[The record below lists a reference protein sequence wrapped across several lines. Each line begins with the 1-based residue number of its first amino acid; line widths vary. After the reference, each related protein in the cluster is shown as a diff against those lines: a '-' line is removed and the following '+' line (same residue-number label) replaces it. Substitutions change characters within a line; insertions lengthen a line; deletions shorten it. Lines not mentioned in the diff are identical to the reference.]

1 MAEKPT
7 FASVTDIPCT
17 CGFLAR
23 CAKDPTL
30 PIAWDERL
38 NEFHITYSN
47 DEGTGQL
54 MVYHCPFCGGATPPS
69 RRGDL
74 FHKVIPAEE
83 QRLKDLLTGIATVDE
98 CLRRLGPPDQDLP
111 EGVATEND
119 QGDLETF
126 RTLLY
131 QHLSATVNVT
141 IVVRADGTV
150 WTSLNGKPKDE

>member
-7 FASVTDIPCT
+7 FASVTDIACT

-47 DEGTGQL
+47 AEGTGQV

-69 RRGDL
+69 RRGEL
-74 FHKVIPAEE
+74 FHEVTPTEDR
-83 QRLKDLLTGIATVDE
+83 RLKALFAGIRSVPDCLQRFGLPDEDLSDGFM
-98 CLRRLGPPDQDLP
+98 
-111 EGVATEND
+111 TETD
-119 QGDLETF
+119 GKRETF

-131 QHLSATVNVT
+131 RGLSTTVDVL
-141 IVVRADGTV
+141 VAVRASGRI
-150 WTSLNGKPKDE
+150 WTNFQGKPKKQ